1 MRRGAHSTKTD
12 GRVDQEQVFHAMARG
27 LTRMEAMHMIVE
39 GFFGTVLDRIPIESV
54 REALQAAVADKL
66 GW

>member
-1 MRRGAHSTKTD
+1 
-12 GRVDQEQVFHAMARG
+12 
-27 LTRMEAMHMIVE
+27 MIVE

-54 REALQAAVADKL
+54 REALQAAVAEKL